1 MCVPAHPGMSLL
13 AVLWAFQVPCY
24 TAAGMCL
31 FLFPATKQGTY
42 IRKGKRFFRTPLA
55 KSKEKSILTEIA
67 DPEKRICVK
76 KRLFQYG
83 STETWKLLHK
93 SLYRSKACQCAY
105 LHATHLG
112 MSLLLWL
119 FGLPSASLNRRQD
132 MPFFLFCP

>member
-1 MCVPAHPGMSLL
+1 MCVPAHLGMSLL
-13 AVLWAFQVPCY
+13 LVLWAS
-24 TAAGMCL
+24 MCL
-31 FLFPATKQGTY
+31 ADQRQGCAFFVSCRKTRNIKQDRETIFPHATCKIKRKVY
-42 IRKGKRFFRTPLA
+42 INGDRRSG
-55 KSKEKSILTEIA
+55 EKDL
-67 DPEKRICVK
+67 CK

-132 MPFFLFCP
+132 MPFFFLFCP